1 MEKHRLTLR
10 YTSHS
15 EVLALAILRYRARSV
30 FLASDIFQARIVD
43 KELNVKVVIKFAVS
57 LIASLALV
65 LSLKEV

>member
-1 MEKHRLTLR
+1 MEKHRLTLG

-15 EVLALAILRYRARSV
+15 ELLALAILRFRARAR
-30 FLASDIFQARIVD
+30 FLVSEIFQARIVD
-43 KELNVKVVIKFAVS
+43 KQLNMKVVTKFAVS